1 MSDENMDG
9 RKIFLKSQK
18 ASNKNII
25 SQNAILDMMCSNFT
39 GEIYLFWTIWLSRI
53 PSFLW
58 NSMFQ
63 LLMDNVLIW
72 MVAILIFERKQ
83 NDSISHKT
91 SCYVCRVETIVL
103 CLALF
108 QKNHCGH
115 LGFFVCLFVYN
126 IFQIKGCCNQ
136 FEDSACFILV
146 IV

>member
-108 QKNHCGH
+108 QKKNTVAI
-115 LGFFVCLFVYN
+115 LDFLFVYLFT
-126 IFQIKGCCNQ
+126 IFSKPKGAGT
-136 FEDSACFILV
+136 SLKTLLV
-146 IV
+146 LFW